1 MSIYENQIHDY
12 EEQIALNEQTLH
24 SLKEH
29 LQDQNLKIESLN
41 TMRTHLENE
50 IQSLKHKKH
59 IQENR
64 AEEIAFKNSSL
75 YAQFHDK
82 KNWTPAS
89 EDWQALLDKIDLIY
103 PTLASTLS
111 KTLPGSTISEKRL
124 CYLLKIQVKPTVI
137 ARLLCCSDT
146 NITMLRKRLYKKAF
160 NKDVP
165 AKEFDRY
172 ILDI

>member
-82 KNWTPAS
+82 KIGHRPR
-89 EDWQALLDKIDLIY
+89 
-103 PTLASTLS
+103 
-111 KTLPGSTISEKRL
+111 KTGKLFSIKSISFIL
-124 CYLLKIQVKPTVI
+124 
-137 ARLLCCSDT
+137 RLL
-146 NITMLRKRLYKKAF
+146 LH
-160 NKDVP
+160 
-165 AKEFDRY
+165 
-172 ILDI
+172 